1 MARRT
6 SSRLQ
11 KRREAEA
18 VESQT
23 KSAATKKKA
32 TRTRARTTTSRKK
45 VKAAERKRVVW
56 GIFTGTLKEEA
67 RFPYD
72 QREAA
77 EEKLK
82 QLLAKGKR
90 SYFLQPIKEVITDS
104 PTPAEEEAVPQP
116 EAAVVAPVEDE
127 EVLAD
132 DSDDDE
138 DDDDVEVEEDLDDVD
153 EDE

>member
-6 SSRLQ
+6 PSRLQ

-23 KSAATKKKA
+23 KSAETKKKA
-32 TRTRARTTTSRKK
+32 TRTRARSTTSRKK

-72 QREAA
+72 QKEAA

-104 PTPAEEEAVPQP
+104 PAPAEEEAVPEP
-116 EAAVVAPVEDE
+116 EEVAEAPVEED

-132 DSDDDE
+132 DSDDDDDE
-138 DDDDVEVEEDLDDVD
+138 DDDGEE
-153 EDE
+153 E